1 MKEEWTNNLRK
12 QVGDYEAD
20 VPAGLLDGIK
30 QELSRRETK
39 AERRRGFVVPLPVIR
54 RVAAAAVVV
63 LVTAVC
69 LWTMRPAGDSRQP
82 TETIA
87 SVSNHTGGKAATA
100 SGENAGR
107 RPDVRTQLAS
117 ASGALACDA
126 VPARTAAAHDKA
138 MAETMDQP
146 MMKTAEEAAVTTA
159 ASADGY
165 AAKVVEA
172 PMAKA
177 QKKSKAMA
185 KQGEDAESSSKAM
198 VQEKRSY
205 NSFGGSYDTAPVPQP
220 HRQGRLRIGASYQGN
235 GMSSSQSGGTAMA
248 NTLYSAKLPGV
259 LEGDAFTKDDRR
271 SEVKA
276 KHNQPV
282 RAGVTVRYEVT
293 PRWGVQTGLTYSY
306 LQSSFDVSLNGV
318 TNSTDQSLHY
328 LGVPVSVTFDAW
340 RCGRFGVY
348 ALAGGM
354 GEMLVDGKAKS
365 SYTMG
370 GKEWQQQS
378 SRVKDSRVLWSVNAA
393 VGVECEVVK
402 RVALYVEPGCSY
414 HFDNGSSV
422 KSAYTDRRCDFDLNF
437 GLRVKL
443 P

>member
-1 MKEEWTNNLRK
+1 MKEEWTDRLRK

-126 VPARTAAAHDKA
+126 VPARTAAAQDKA

-165 AAKVVEA
+165 AAKAVEA

-198 VQEKRSY
+198 VQEK
-205 NSFGGSYDTAPVPQP
+205 
-220 HRQGRLRIGASYQGN
+220 QGE
-235 GMSSSQSGGTAMA
+235 
-248 NTLYSAKLPGV
+248 GV
-259 LEGDAFTKDDRR
+259 G
-271 SEVKA
+271 
-276 KHNQPV
+276 
-282 RAGVTVRYEVT
+282 
-293 PRWGVQTGLTYSY
+293 
-306 LQSSFDVSLNGV
+306 
-318 TNSTDQSLHY
+318 
-328 LGVPVSVTFDAW
+328 
-340 RCGRFGVY
+340 
-348 ALAGGM
+348 
-354 GEMLVDGKAKS
+354 DGK
-365 SYTMG
+365 
-370 GKEWQQQS
+370 
-378 SRVKDSRVLWSVNAA
+378 
-393 VGVECEVVK
+393 
-402 RVALYVEPGCSY
+402 
-414 HFDNGSSV
+414 
-422 KSAYTDRRCDFDLNF
+422 
-437 GLRVKL
+437 
-443 P
+443 